1 MIEKGVAL
9 ELEVEGTTMVLA
21 EDAEMLDGLK
31 ERSSV
36 RKDA

>member
-9 ELEVEGTTMVLA
+9 GTAVAAENVETV
-21 EDAEMLDGLK
+21 DGLK

>member
-9 ELEVEGTTMVLA
+9 ETAVAGA
-21 EDAEMLDGLK
+21 EDVEIVDGLK

>member
-9 ELEVEGTTMVLA
+9 VTVVAGT
-21 EDAEMLDGLK
+21 EDAEMVDGLK